1 MRVNIRD
8 RDALQAVSPAAL
20 SAYART
26 AGWTKLES
34 YGEHSD
40 VYAAEQM
47 PELILPRT
55 QRLGDYASIVSQLI
69 EIFAKMAERDEL
81 SLYRDLVTADRD
93 VVRVRVTESD
103 DGSLTVN
110 DAVDLVGGSRDMLLA
125 AACSLREP
133 QPLYRAGAN
142 KEASDLLS
150 RVRLGQ
156 TEQGSFVVT
165 LLTPTVPSSMPT
177 LFEDPDDRG
186 APIQRRMT
194 RRLAEALAAAREA
207 TEDAVAGDQTAFAD
221 SVDKGVSANLCEA
234 LVRLIGTFPTLDIS
248 IAWARTRPVESPS
261 AVVQFGD
268 ADAAVLSEAARL
280 FRDREPRPDATL
292 FGFVQRLER
301 DETAADGSIYLRTS
315 IDGRNHSVAAVLRRS
330 DYEAALQAHGSRAPV
345 ILEGDLERIG
355 QRWRLLNPRIA
366 GVISDEQQDDD

>member
-1 MRVNIRD
+1 MRVNIQD
-8 RDALQAVSPAAL
+8 RDALRAVSPAAL

-40 VYAAEQM
+40 VYAAERM
-47 PELILPRT
+47 PEVILPRT

-165 LLTPTVPSSMPT
+165 LLTPVVPSFIPT
-177 LFEDPDDRG
+177 LFEDPDDHG

-207 TEDAVAGDQTAFAD
+207 TENAVSGDQTAFAD
-221 SVDKGVSANLCEA
+221 SVDKGVSANL
-234 LVRLIGTFPTLDIS
+234 LRSVGQTHRVLSHSRYQRRVG
-248 IAWARTRPVESPS
+248 
-261 AVVQFGD
+261 
-268 ADAAVLSEAARL
+268 ADAADGVA
-280 FRDREPRPDATL
+280 
-292 FGFVQRLER
+292 FGGR
-301 DETAADGSIYLRTS
+301 SI
-315 IDGRNHSVAAVLRRS
+315 RRRR
-330 DYEAALQAHGSRAPV
+330 ALQY
-345 ILEGDLERIG
+345 
-355 QRWRLLNPRIA
+355 
-366 GVISDEQQDDD
+366 

>member
-1 MRVNIRD
+1 MRVDIRD
-8 RDALQAVSPAAL
+8 RDALKAVSPAAL

-26 AGWTKLES
+26 VGWTRIES

-40 VYAAEQM
+40 VYAAERM
-47 PELILPRT
+47 PEVILPRT
-55 QRLGDYASIVSQLI
+55 QRLGDYARIVSQLI
-69 EIFAKMAERDEL
+69 EIFAKIAERDEL

-93 VVRVRVTESD
+93 VVRVRITESD
-103 DGSLTVN
+103 DGSLTV
-110 DAVDLVGGSRDMLLA
+110 DQAVDLVGGSRDMLLA

-142 KEASDLLS
+142 REASDLLR

-165 LLTPTVPSSMPT
+165 LLTPIVPAPMPT
-177 LFEDPDDRG
+177 LFEDPDDQG

-221 SVDKGVSANLCEA
+221 SVGKGVSANLCEA
-234 LVRLIGTFPTLDIS
+234 LVKLIGSCPTLDIS
-248 IAWARTRPVESPS
+248 IVWARTRPMESPS
-261 AVVQFGD
+261 VVVQFGG
-268 ADAAVLSEAARL
+268 ADSAVLSEAARL

-301 DETAADGSIYLRTS
+301 DETAVDGSINLRTS
-315 IDGRNHSVAAVLRRS
+315 IDGRNHSVAAALGRS
-330 DYEAALQAHGSRAPV
+330 DYDAAIQAHSRRSPV

-355 QRWRLLNPRIA
+355 QRWRLLNPRIV
-366 GVISDEQQDDD
+366 GVISDEPRDED